1 MKTQVKHGK
10 PGTRKPAATNSRSFR
25 TFLLVSQFEAR
36 AIGARIAQ
44 ARKEAGFTQEELAE
58 MASFSKRSLQ
68 DYEGGKTIPYR
79 HLREIGALTR
89 KTPEWFLYGEEAE
102 TPDLAARL
110 GALEEQVTRGF
121 ESLERMLDGPAGP
134 RRRRAAQ

>member
-44 ARKEAGFTQEELAE
+44 ARKEAGLTQEELAE

-68 DYEGGKTIPYR
+68 DYEGGTTIPYR

-89 KTPEWFLYGEEAE
+89 KTPEWFLYGEEQE
-102 TPDLAARL
+102 SPDLTNRL
-110 GALEEQVTRGF
+110 GALEEQLADGF
-121 ESLERMLDGPAGP
+121 ESLERAIDELGGQL
-134 RRRRAAQ
+134 RRRGAR